1 MTRIV
6 EPWRARLAEGDAE
19 AAWDLFIDRYRRLI
33 IATIRRVVGDDDVLD
48 VFAHVCQ
55 ALSAD
60 SLARLQRYDDAA
72 PHRARLSTWLVTVIH
87 NQALDWVRAQAGRR
101 RVAVPERLSDLQAR
115 IFTCVFV
122 EQRSHAETYEIVR
135 AGLRE
140 EIGFARFLR
149 ELAETY
155 RVVEAVR
162 SHGVMHYLAV
172 PPAPRPLEP
181 VADDHLTVAEI
192 AGRLSTPLGE
202 LTAEERLAL
211 QLFVVDDMPAAD
223 VARIV
228 AWPNAKAVYNRVYR
242 ALRHLRDFL
251 ERDGI
256 GPADL

>member
-1 MTRIV
+1 V
-6 EPWRARLAEGDAE
+6 EPWRARLEEGDAE
-19 AAWDLFIDRYRRLI
+19 AAWDLFIGRYRRLI
-33 IATIRRVVGDDDVLD
+33 IAAIRRIVGDEDATE

-60 SLARLQRYDDAA
+60 GLVRLKRYDDAS
-72 PHRARLSTWLVTVIH
+72 PHRARFSTWLVTVVH
-87 NQALDWVRAQAGRR
+87 NQTIDWVRGHAGRR
-101 RVAVPERLSDLQAR
+101 RVAVPEQLSELQAR
-115 IFTCVFV
+115 IFSCVFV

-162 SHGVMHYLAV
+162 SRGVMHYLAV
-172 PPAPRPLEP
+172 PPAPTPLEP
-181 VADDHLTVAEI
+181 VADDDLTVAEI

-242 ALRHLRDFL
+242 ALQHLRDFL